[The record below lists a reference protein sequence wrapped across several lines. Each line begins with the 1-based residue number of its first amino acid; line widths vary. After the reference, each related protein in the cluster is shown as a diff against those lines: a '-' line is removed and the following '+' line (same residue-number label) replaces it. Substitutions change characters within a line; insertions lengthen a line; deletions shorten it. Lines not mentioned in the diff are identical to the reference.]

1 MKAPK
6 PAPSNHRR
14 IVLTHE
20 TGTGVKVLLEVSWP
34 RTVDWVDVRLAIQEA
49 ARLTLLEHAA
59 AD

>member
-6 PAPSNHRR
+6 LAPSHHRR
-14 IVLTHE
+14 IVLAHE
-20 TGTGVKVLLEVSWP
+20 TSAGVKVLVEVSWP